1 MSPSANEILSGGGEH
16 EVTFP
21 EGALPKSCSKRTSG
35 LLYRT
40 QNGEVR
46 VATFVDERKGHV
58 HARVKDADADVFT
71 KK

>member
-21 EGALPKSCSKRTSG
+21 EGTLPKSCSKQTSG
-35 LLYRT
+35 LLYRI

-46 VATFVDERKGHV
+46 VATFIDKGEGQV
-58 HARVKDADADVFT
+58 YARVKDSDADIFT
-71 KK
+71 EK